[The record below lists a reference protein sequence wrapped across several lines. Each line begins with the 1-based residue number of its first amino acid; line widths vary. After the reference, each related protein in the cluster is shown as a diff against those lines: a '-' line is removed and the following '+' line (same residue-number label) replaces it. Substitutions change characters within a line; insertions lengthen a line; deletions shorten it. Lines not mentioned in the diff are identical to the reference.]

1 MSVVPSE
8 ASRPLQYGKAIRE
21 SNLPSG
27 VKATCWAIATFAN
40 NKTGKAFPTVEQIAT
55 AVGLSGET
63 VSKHTRHAEAAGYL
77 RKVRKFNSSI
87 DYYITVPAS
96 VVDEAPAPPIT
107 STAEEAPARPP
118 VFETWSGDPDSYW
131 RP

>member
-1 MSVVPSE
+1 MNVVPSE

-27 VKATCWAIATFAN
+27 VRATCWAIATFAN

-87 DYYITVPAS
+87 DYYITVPAP
-96 VVDEAPAPPIT
+96 VVEEAPAPAIT
-107 STAEEAPARPP
+107 STVEAPPAWPM
-118 VFETWSGDPDSYW
+118 VGEIWNAHPDSY
-131 RP
+131 

>member
-27 VKATCWAIATFAN
+27 VRATCWAIATFAN
-40 NKTGKAFPTVEQIAT
+40 NETGMAFPTVKQIAT
-55 AVGLSGET
+55 AVGLSQET
-63 VSKHTRHAEAAGYL
+63 VSKHTAHAEAAGYL

-87 DYYITVPAS
+87 DYYITVPTP
-96 VVDEAPAPPIT
+96 VVEEAPAPPIS
-107 STAEEAPARPP
+107 STADEALARPL
-118 VFETWSGDPDSYW
+118 VFETWSGDPDSY
-131 RP
+131 